1 MIILDTTFLVDYI
14 RCSNKKNNNSP
25 ILNKF
30 EYLLNSGEPCV
41 TTFVNIFELH
51 RGAYKSLK
59 KERELEAIRTLM
71 EEIVVLGFEE
81 NYYSEYGILS
91 SMLEKNGNHIGTFD
105 ELIAAIAL
113 YNGAKVLTRN
123 VKDFSR
129 VPNLEVIPYP

>member
-1 MIILDTTFLVDYI
+1 
-14 RCSNKKNNNSP
+14 
-25 ILNKF
+25 
-30 EYLLNSGEPCV
+30 
-41 TTFVNIFELH
+41 
-51 RGAYKSLK
+51 
-59 KERELEAIRTLM
+59 M